1 MDMDTF
7 IMIKKH
13 QIRQKL
19 IENIG
24 FTLIRINPNVD
35 SFDIDVEI
43 PKIYNH
49 INKSS
54 VKLAV
59 NSAKNRLKKILQK
72 NCQCPSQA
80 FLKL

>member
-1 MDMDTF
+1 
-7 IMIKKH
+7 MIKRH
-13 QIRQKL
+13 QIREKL

-24 FTLIRINPNVD
+24 FTFIRINPNVE

-59 NSAKNRLKKILQK
+59 NSAKNRLKEIFQK
-72 NCQCPSQA
+72 NCQCPCQA